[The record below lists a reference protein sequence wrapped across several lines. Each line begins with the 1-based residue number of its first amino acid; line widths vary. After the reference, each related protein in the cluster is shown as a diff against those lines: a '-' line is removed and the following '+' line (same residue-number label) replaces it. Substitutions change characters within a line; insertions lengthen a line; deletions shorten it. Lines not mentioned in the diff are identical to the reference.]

1 MSKYLIV
8 LFKNKVR
15 KKIIKKYQNGKSA
28 MNFFNNLISE
38 NEKVIF
44 PREVENTVDSNYEVA
59 VLEKNSQRL
68 LPTYMTDEFGR
79 SIKVKLEN
87 PDYNIIKISPYRYPE
102 TIFDIERNKKITV
115 DFFLNRYLPKVGVK
129 VMSVLNNKVIIQNDD
144 EVRLFSLKS
153 ENEAERFIAEI
164 SSLFYKNK
172 RGDCLFVTDTSS
184 PQRKYLFQFLES
196 KGFDKKIL
204 YRKFTTHPRHLR
216 PK

>member
-15 KKIIKKYQNGKSA
+15 KKIIKKYQTGKPA

-38 NEKVIF
+38 NEKVVF

-79 SIKVKLEN
+79 NIKVKLEN
-87 PDYNIIKISPYRYPE
+87 PDYNI
-102 TIFDIERNKKITV
+102 
-115 DFFLNRYLPKVGVK
+115 PKVGVK

>member
-15 KKIIKKYQNGKSA
+15 KKIIKKYQNGKPA
-28 MNFFNNLISE
+28 MNFFNKLISE

-44 PREVENTVDSNYEVA
+44 SREVENTIESTYEVA

-68 LPTYMTDEFGR
+68 IPTYMTDEFGR

-87 PDYNIIKISPYRYPE
+87 PDYSIIKINPYKYPE
-102 TIFDIERNKKITV
+102 TIFDIDRNKKISV
-115 DFFLNRYLPKVGVK
+115 DFFLNRYLPKIGVK
-129 VMSVLNNKVIIQNDD
+129 VMSVLNNKIIIQNDD

-153 ENEAERFIAEI
+153 ESEAERFIVEI
-164 SSLFYKNK
+164 SLHFFKNK

-204 YRKFTTHPRHLR
+204 YRKFTTHPRH
-216 PK
+216 

>member
-15 KKIIKKYQNGKSA
+15 KKIIKKYQTGKPA

-38 NEKVIF
+38 NEKVVF

-79 SIKVKLEN
+79 NIKVKLEN

-172 RGDCLFVTDTSS
+172 RGDCLFDS
-184 PQRKYLFQFLES
+184 L
-196 KGFDKKIL
+196 
-204 YRKFTTHPRHLR
+204 
-216 PK
+216 

>member
-1 MSKYLIV
+1 MENYIVV
-8 LFKNKVR
+8 LFKD
-15 KKIIKKYQNGKSA
+15 KKKKRIIKKFITFSRAKQFYEKLIKESNEVLFEIRVEGGK
-28 MNFFNNLISE
+28 E
-38 NEKVIF
+38 C
-44 PREVENTVDSNYEVA
+44 NYEIGIVEMSSKQL
-59 VLEKNSQRL
+59 V
-68 LPTYMTDEFGR
+68 PVYMTDEFGR
-79 SIKVKLEN
+79 NIKVKLEN

>member
-15 KKIIKKYQNGKSA
+15 KKIIKKYQNGKPA
-28 MNFFNNLISE
+28 MNFFNKLISE

-44 PREVENTVDSNYEVA
+44 SREVENTVESTYEVA

-68 LPTYMTDEFGR
+68 IPTYMTDEFGR

-87 PDYNIIKISPYRYPE
+87 PDYSIIKINPYKYPE
-102 TIFDIERNKKITV
+102 TIFDIDRNKKISV
-115 DFFLNRYLPKVGVK
+115 DFFLNRYLPKIGVK
-129 VMSVLNNKVIIQNDD
+129 VMSVLNNKIIIQNDD
-144 EVRLFSLKS
+144 VVYLFSTKNS
-153 ENEAERFIAEI
+153 TESERFLDCI
-164 SSLFYKNK
+164 SNYFYSIK
-172 RGDCLFVTDTSS
+172 RKDCLFIKDVST
-184 PQRKYLFQFLES
+184 PQKKYLYSFLES

-204 YRKFTTHPRHLR
+204 YRKFTTYPRRVR

>member
-102 TIFDIERNKKITV
+102 TIFDIEISEWKDSLHVVNK
-115 DFFLNRYLPKVGVK
+115 
-129 VMSVLNNKVIIQNDD
+129 
-144 EVRLFSLKS
+144 
-153 ENEAERFIAEI
+153 
-164 SSLFYKNK
+164 YKM
-172 RGDCLFVTDTSS
+172 
-184 PQRKYLFQFLES
+184 
-196 KGFDKKIL
+196 I
-204 YRKFTTHPRHLR
+204 
-216 PK
+216 

>member
-1 MSKYLIV
+1 
-8 LFKNKVR
+8 
-15 KKIIKKYQNGKSA
+15 
-28 MNFFNNLISE
+28 MNFFNKLISE

-44 PREVENTVDSNYEVA
+44 SREVENTVESTYEVA

-68 LPTYMTDEFGR
+68 IPTYMTDEFGR

-87 PDYNIIKISPYRYPE
+87 PDYSIIKINPYKYPE
-102 TIFDIERNKKITV
+102 TIFDIDRNKKISV
-115 DFFLNRYLPKVGVK
+115 DFFLNRYLPKIGVK
-129 VMSVLNNKVIIQNDD
+129 VMSVLNNKIIIQNDD

-153 ENEAERFIAEI
+153 ESEAERFIAEI
-164 SSLFYKNK
+164 SLHFFKNK

-204 YRKFTTHPRHLR
+204 YRKFTTHPRH
-216 PK
+216 

>member
-1 MSKYLIV
+1 M
-8 LFKNKVR
+8 
-15 KKIIKKYQNGKSA
+15 
-28 MNFFNNLISE
+28 
-38 NEKVIF
+38 
-44 PREVENTVDSNYEVA
+44 
-59 VLEKNSQRL
+59 
-68 LPTYMTDEFGR
+68 
-79 SIKVKLEN
+79 
-87 PDYNIIKISPYRYPE
+87 
-102 TIFDIERNKKITV
+102 

-144 EVRLFSLKS
+144 EIRLFSLKS

-164 SSLFYKNK
+164 SLLFYKNK

-204 YRKFTTHPRHLR
+204 YRKFTTHPRHLP

>member
-15 KKIIKKYQNGKSA
+15 KKIIKKYQNGKPA

-38 NEKVIF
+38 NEKVVL

-79 SIKVKLEN
+79 NIKVKLEN

-129 VMSVLNNKVIIQNDD
+129 VMSVLNNKIIIQNDD

-164 SSLFYKNK
+164 SLLFFKNK

-204 YRKFTTHPRHLR
+204 YRKFTTHPRHLP